1 MTNIQDYSNE
11 LKSLIYGAILFLQI
25 EIDVA
30 LILISLM
37 CLDTLFGMIK
47 ATLIET
53 LTFSWKALF
62 KGLCVKLIILLIPMT
77 VALVAKGLGMSD
89 FKILVAIVM
98 KALVISEGSSI
109 WNSFLSIKKG
119 EEIKQTD
126 LIAVLIERIS
136 NYFKSIFDKLTKI

>member
-1 MTNIQDYSNE
+1 MTQLHDYSNE
-11 LKSLIYGAILFLQI
+11 LKSLAYGAILFLQI
-25 EIDVA
+25 ELDVA

-53 LTFSWKALF
+53 LTFSWKELF

-89 FKILVAIVM
+89 FKILVGIVM
-98 KALVISEGSSI
+98 KALIIAEGSSI

-126 LIAVLIERIS
+126 LVAVLIERIS
-136 NYFKSIFDKLTKI
+136 KYFKSIFDKLTKL

>member
-1 MTNIQDYSNE
+1 MNNIHDYSNE

-89 FKILVAIVM
+89 FKILVGVVM

-126 LIAVLIERIS
+126 LVAVLIERIS
-136 NYFKSIFDKLTKI
+136 SYFKSIFDKLTKI

>member
-1 MTNIQDYSNE
+1 MTNLHNYSNE

-53 LTFSWKALF
+53 LVFSWKALF

-126 LIAVLIERIS
+126 MVAVLIERIS
-136 NYFKSIFDKLTKI
+136 SYFKTIFDKLTKI

>member
-89 FKILVAIVM
+89 FKILVAVVM

-126 LIAVLIERIS
+126 MVAVLIERIS
-136 NYFKSIFDKLTKI
+136 SYFKTIFDKLTKI

>member
-1 MTNIQDYSNE
+1 MTNLHNYSNE

-53 LTFSWKALF
+53 LVFSWKALF

-126 LIAVLIERIS
+126 MVAVLIERIS

>member
-1 MTNIQDYSNE
+1 MTNIHEYSNE

-126 LIAVLIERIS
+126 LVAVLIERIS

>member
-1 MTNIQDYSNE
+1 MTNIHDYSNE

-89 FKILVAIVM
+89 FKILVAVVM

-126 LIAVLIERIS
+126 LVAVLIERIS

>member
-1 MTNIQDYSNE
+1 MTNIHDYSNE

-89 FKILVAIVM
+89 FKILVAVVM

-126 LIAVLIERIS
+126 LVAVLIERIS
-136 NYFKSIFDKLTKI
+136 SYFKSIFDKLTKI

>member
-1 MTNIQDYSNE
+1 MNNIHDYSNE

-89 FKILVAIVM
+89 FKILVAVVM

-126 LIAVLIERIS
+126 LVAVLIERIS
-136 NYFKSIFDKLTKI
+136 SYFKSIFDKLTKI